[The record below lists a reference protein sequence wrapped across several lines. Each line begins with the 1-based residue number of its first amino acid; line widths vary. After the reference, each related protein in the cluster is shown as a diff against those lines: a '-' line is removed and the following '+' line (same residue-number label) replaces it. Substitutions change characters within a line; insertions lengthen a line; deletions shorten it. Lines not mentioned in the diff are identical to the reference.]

1 MPGASPLP
9 KQGDV
14 FFDARRPDRT
24 LRISRHPDAGV
35 VVLSLWNGGVCQG
48 TFHLAADQVGLFA
61 DALAHGQPPSAA
73 AETSPE
79 LFRTGEYDTRPRIA

>member
-9 KQGDV
+9 EQGDV
-14 FFDARRPDRT
+14 FFDSRRPDRT

-48 TFHLAADQVGLFA
+48 TFQLPAAQAGLFA
-61 DALAHGQPPSAA
+61 DALLHGPTPAV
-73 AETSPE
+73 AETVPE
-79 LFRTGEYDTRPRIA
+79 LFRTGEYEARPHLA